1 LNSSFHPAVDAL
13 KRSLK
18 KMTVTRIGFL
28 VIVSLL
34 FCGCGDTVTSRYE
47 TRADAEAGRLFQRGW
62 LPSIIPQSS
71 CDITTKNDLD
81 INVSEG
87 EFTFSPDHAKDF
99 TDHLRRMD
107 ASEVSGTDSV
117 RFMERGYWP
126 HAYRDEDS
134 WWTFFV
140 NSKKGHCKY
149 RMGLSQTTNS
159 EQVSGG
165 NGG

>member
-1 LNSSFHPAVDAL
+1 
-13 KRSLK
+13 
-18 KMTVTRIGFL
+18 MTVTHFGFL
-28 VIVSLL
+28 MIAAMLVRGCSETVS
-34 FCGCGDTVTSRYE
+34 SRYE
-47 TRADAEAGRLFQRGW
+47 TRSEAEADRLFQRGW

-71 CDITTKNDLD
+71 GKITTKNDLD

-87 EFTFSPDHAKDF
+87 DFTFSPDHAKEF
-99 TDHLRRMD
+99 TDHLKRMD

-117 RFMERGYWP
+117 RFMEQGYWP
-126 HAYRDEDS
+126 HAYRDDDS

-140 NSKKGHCKY
+140 NSKKGHCEY

-159 EQVSGG
+159 AQVSGG